1 MYLIKI
7 FLLTFYLVQ
16 CFHQTEIS
24 RFSFYACIG
33 RKKKQGE
40 ESQLGFIT
48 YVSHTIISR
57 GVEHTDHNFFAVFL
71 LTAASIRKPFF
82 SKLKESEA
90 KTLWWQ

>member
-1 MYLIKI
+1 M
-7 FLLTFYLVQ
+7 Q

-24 RFSFYACIG
+24 RFSFYACIASFFFV
-33 RKKKQGE
+33 RE

-57 GVEHTDHNFFAVFL
+57 WVEHTDHNFFPVFL